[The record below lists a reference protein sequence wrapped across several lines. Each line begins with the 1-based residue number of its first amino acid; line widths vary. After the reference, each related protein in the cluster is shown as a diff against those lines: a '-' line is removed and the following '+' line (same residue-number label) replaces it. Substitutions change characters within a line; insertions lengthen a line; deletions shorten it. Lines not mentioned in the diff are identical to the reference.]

1 MEAPGA
7 GPSLDE
13 LLAERYERLSDFI
26 NVDRLNLF
34 AAVSLLNARYLAT
47 GPTDQEV
54 PNDSVPVLEWASTV
68 GMQRAA
74 EVLLVGLWS
83 ALESFV
89 EDVFVLVCMH
99 RSFGSGQLPNARARL
114 GEFMTLT
121 EEERWRVVWERAEK
135 AGKPKSG
142 GKFAVYRGGDVFK
155 PLEISVDI
163 QP

>member
-54 PNDSVPVLEWASTV
+54 ANDSVPVLEWASTV

-99 RSFGSGQLPNARARL
+99 RSFWLRTVAQRPSSSRGVHDAHRRRAMARGL
-114 GEFMTLT
+114 GE
-121 EEERWRVVWERAEK
+121 
-135 AGKPKSG
+135 
-142 GKFAVYRGGDVFK
+142 GGDCW
-155 PLEISVDI
+155 ED
-163 QP
+163 